1 MTTNARPTANLASHF
16 YLRDGSPF
24 YEVPYADKKKAGA
37 MRKATIADARK
48 VGALPS
54 VTTILRVL
62 DKPGLNAWRV
72 EQAVLAVL
80 TSPQQP
86 GESVDD
92 FVKRILQTE
101 EQQEQEGAKARDIGI
116 EIHDAIEAILSDEP
130 ANPSVRDFVV
140 PALALLNEKIPG
152 MTNAI
157 TETVVVGNGYAGR
170 IDLLTDT
177 TDAIWIVDFKTTK
190 KLPPKEPWNE
200 HKLQLSA
207 YATAETRKK
216 QPGDNRPIR
225 TANLYIDTLN
235 PGKLA
240 WFEVEDWNKIYHAAF
255 LPLIDVWCW
264 MNNYQS

>member
-1 MTTNARPTANLASHF
+1 MTTAARPTTSQASHW
-16 YLRDGSPF
+16 YLPNGQPF

-116 EIHDAIEAILSDEP
+116 EIHDAIEAILRDEP

-152 MTNAI
+152 MTNAM
-157 TETVVVGNGYAGR
+157 TETIIVGDGYAGR

-177 TDAIWIVDFKTTK
+177 LNEIWIVDFKTTK

-207 YATAETRKK
+207 YANAEAGLKVT
-216 QPGDNRPIR
+216 GDNRPIR
-225 TANLYIDTLN
+225 VANLYIDTLN

-240 WFEVEDWNKIYHAAF
+240 WFEVQEWNGIYNKAF
-255 LPLIDVWCW
+255 KPLLEVWRW
-264 MNNYQS
+264 MNNYNP